1 MRHSPSI
8 IPANRLDR
16 DMYLVLED
24 FSSGAA
30 WRETDED
37 RTDYRILI
45 SDLLTGQY
53 DHPLRVVAFNPLEG
67 WSRDASEDVAHELEQ
82 RGAEG
87 HEVTEPV
94 RAVHRTLHW
103 PANWRA
109 TIAAAARVLRLQSAC
124 FPGRSDSAFTI
135 LLYDFTLLLD
145 VVTITGLPA
154 FITRAVWVNP
164 SSELLRI
171 EMPKPATYP
180 VGQANDGARGRN
192 FPRLTGSD

>member
-8 IPANRLDR
+8 SPADRLDR

-82 RGAEG
+82 RVA
-87 HEVTEPV
+87 
-94 RAVHRTLHW
+94 
-103 PANWRA
+103 
-109 TIAAAARVLRLQSAC
+109 LREFIERFS
-124 FPGRSDSAFTI
+124 GRPI
-135 LLYDFTLLLD
+135 GVQLLL
-145 VVTITGLPA
+145 P
-154 FITRAVWVNP
+154 
-164 SSELLRI
+164 LR
-171 EMPKPATYP
+171 E
-180 VGQANDGARGRN
+180 
-192 FPRLTGSD
+192 F